1 MKTKQTFAL
10 AAMLPVGLA
19 AAIHAHAYDVVPAGQ
34 PVVTGEPSRV
44 GAPWN
49 HRSTFNIP
57 GTNTDVTFGGYI
69 KFDAI
74 YDFDYDLGS
83 STDPLAAASEGNAT
97 DGRTT
102 FTAQESRLN
111 FRTQTRF
118 GDEMLR
124 TYFEGHFLPDD
135 KFNLR
140 HAYGEYN
147 GFLAGQTWTNFMH
160 FLGTP
165 RILKLGGPIGY
176 ATGRPE
182 QVRYTYQAG
191 PNTFAVALEN
201 PESSISD
208 LGPGGAVDEGTELP
222 DLTLRYQYGRSFGI
236 SGVVR
241 QFSTDSEVSGQ
252 DESTT
257 GFGIAAQGALPLG
270 SSTTL
275 KGNLMAGSGLG
286 GYLDYVP
293 ASGAKF
299 RAPDAYLD
307 ADGNLE
313 AVDLQ
318 SVGISLDHR
327 WNADWSSSIGT
338 SRVEQDLADDAP
350 AFQGMA
356 DTVQFSHVNL
366 IWDVNDR
373 LTVGAEYQYIDLEKV
388 SGEEVDASRV
398 MASAQFHF

>member
-1 MKTKQTFAL
+1 MQAKKTLMLALLPAGFL
-10 AAMLPVGLA
+10 AAQSSSA
-19 AAIHAHAYDVVPAGQ
+19 FDVVEAGQ

-57 GTNTDVTFGGYI
+57 GTNTDVAFGGYV
-69 KFDAI
+69 KFDAL
-74 YDFDYDLGS
+74 YDFDYDLGEI
-83 STDPLAAASEGNAT
+83 TDPLAAASEANAT
-97 DGRTT
+97 DGKTT
-102 FTAQESRLN
+102 FTAQETRLN

-118 GDEMLR
+118 GDEMLK
-124 TYFEGHFLPDD
+124 TYFEGHFAPDN

-147 GFLAGQTWTNFMH
+147 GFLAGQTWTNAMF

-182 QVRYTYQAG
+182 QVRYTYQSGA
-191 PNTFAVALEN
+191 NTFAVALEN

-208 LGPGGAVDEGTELP
+208 LGPGGAADENTELP
-222 DLTLRYQYGRSFGI
+222 DLTMRYRYKRNFGI

-241 QFSTDSEVSGQ
+241 RFSTDSAVSGQ
-252 DESTT
+252 DESAT
-257 GFGIAAQGALPLG
+257 GYGVIAQAALPMG
-270 SSTTL
+270 STTL
-275 KGNLMAGSGLG
+275 KGNMMVGSGLG

-313 AVDLQ
+313 TVDLQ
-318 SVGISLDHR
+318 SFGVSLDHH
-327 WNADWSSSIGT
+327 WNDAWMSSIGT
-338 SRVEQDLADDAP
+338 SVVSQDLPDDAP
-350 AFQGMA
+350 AFQGMT

-366 IWDVNDR
+366 IWDVNSR
-373 LTVGAEYQYIDLEKV
+373 MTVGLEYQYVDLEKI
-388 SGEEVDASRV
+388 SGDEVDASRLQ
-398 MASAQFHF
+398 ASAQFHF

>member
-1 MKTKQTFAL
+1 MQAKKTLMLALLPAGFL
-10 AAMLPVGLA
+10 AAQSSSA
-19 AAIHAHAYDVVPAGQ
+19 FDVVEAGQ

-57 GTNTDVTFGGYI
+57 GTNTDVAFGGYV
-69 KFDAI
+69 KFDAL
-74 YDFDYDLGS
+74 YDFDYDLGEI
-83 STDPLAAASEGNAT
+83 TDPLAAASEANAT
-97 DGRTT
+97 DGKTT
-102 FTAQESRLN
+102 FTAQETRLN

-118 GDEMLR
+118 GDEVLK
-124 TYFEGHFLPDD
+124 TYVEGHFAPDN

-147 GFLAGQTWTNFMH
+147 GFLAGQTWTNAMF

-182 QVRYTYQAG
+182 QVRYTYQSGA
-191 PNTFAVALEN
+191 NTFAVALEN

-208 LGPGGAVDEGTELP
+208 LGPGGAADENTELP
-222 DLTLRYQYGRSFGI
+222 DLTMRYRYKRNFGI

-241 QFSTDSEVSGQ
+241 QFSTDSAVSGQ
-252 DESTT
+252 DESAT
-257 GFGIAAQGALPLG
+257 GYGVIAQAALPMG
-270 SSTTL
+270 STTL
-275 KGNLMAGSGLG
+275 KGNMMVGSGLG

-313 AVDLQ
+313 TVDLQ
-318 SVGISLDHR
+318 SFGVSLDHQ
-327 WNADWSSSIGT
+327 WNDAWMSSIGT
-338 SRVEQDLADDAP
+338 SVVSQDLPDDAP
-350 AFQGMA
+350 AFQGMT

-366 IWDVNDR
+366 IWDVNSR
-373 LTVGAEYQYIDLEKV
+373 MTVGLEYQYVDLEKI
-388 SGEEVDASRV
+388 SGDEVDASRLQ
-398 MASAQFHF
+398 ASAQFHF

>member
-1 MKTKQTFAL
+1 MQAKKTLMLALLPAGIL
-10 AAMLPVGLA
+10 AAQSSLA
-19 AAIHAHAYDVVPAGQ
+19 FDVVEAGQ

-57 GTNTDVTFGGYI
+57 GTNTDVAFGGYV
-69 KFDAI
+69 KLDML
-74 YDFDYDLGS
+74 YDFDYDLGEI
-83 STDPLAAASEGNAT
+83 TDPLRAADPGNET
-97 DGRTT
+97 DGKTR

-124 TYFEGHFLPDD
+124 TYVEGHFAPDD

-140 HAYGEYN
+140 HAYGEY
-147 GFLAGQTWTNFMH
+147 GPFLAGKSWTNFMH

-182 QVRYTYQAG
+182 QLRYTHQAG
-191 PNTFAVALEN
+191 ANTFAVALEN
-201 PESSISD
+201 ADQFSVSPVGGD
-208 LGPGGAVDEGTELP
+208 LDTETPLP
-222 DLTLRYQYGRSFGI
+222 DLTLRYRYKRNFGV

-241 QFSTDSEVSGQ
+241 RFASNEATSGVDEEV
-252 DESTT
+252 TAY
-257 GFGIAAQGALPLG
+257 GIAAQGALPLG
-270 SSTTL
+270 GSTTL
-275 KGNLMAGSGLG
+275 KGNLMAGTGLG
-286 GYLDYVP
+286 NYLDYVP
-293 ASGAKF
+293 PIGARF
-299 RAPDAYLD
+299 RAPDAFLD
-307 ADGNLE
+307 AGGSLE
-313 AVDLQ
+313 TVDLQ
-318 SVGISLDHR
+318 SYGIALDHR

-338 SRVEQDLADDAP
+338 SLVNQDLPKEVAGFQDLAE
-350 AFQGMA
+350 
-356 DTVQFSHVNL
+356 TVQFSHVNL
-366 IWDVNDR
+366 IWDINDR
-373 LTVGAEYQYIDLEKV
+373 LSVGAEYQYVDLEKV

>member
-1 MKTKQTFAL
+1 MHSRKTLMLALLPAGLL
-10 AAMLPVGLA
+10 AAQSS
-19 AAIHAHAYDVVPAGQ
+19 HAFDVVPAGE

-57 GTNTDVTFGGYI
+57 GTDTDVAFGGYV

-74 YDFDYDLGS
+74 YDFDYDLGEV
-83 STDPLAAASEGNAT
+83 TDALAPASEGNAT
-97 DGRTT
+97 DGKTT

-118 GDEMLR
+118 GDEVLR
-124 TYFEGHFLPDD
+124 TYVEGHFIPDN

-182 QVRYTYQAG
+182 QVRYTHQAG

-208 LGPGGAVDEGTELP
+208 FGPGGNVDEANELP
-222 DLTLRYQYGRSFGI
+222 DLTLRYQYKRSFGI

-241 QFSTDSEVSGQ
+241 QFSTDSEASGQ

-257 GFGIAAQGALPLG
+257 GFGVAAQGALPLG
-270 SSTTL
+270 GSTTL
-275 KGNLMAGSGLG
+275 KANLMAGSGLG

-293 ASGAKF
+293 PGGAKF
-299 RAPDAYLD
+299 RAPDAYLA
-307 ADGNLE
+307 ADGDLE

-327 WNADWSSSIGT
+327 WNASWSSSIGT
-338 SRVEQDLADDAP
+338 SRVEQDLPEAS
-350 AFQGMA
+350 FSGMT

-373 LTVGAEYQYIDLEKV
+373 MTVGAEYQYIDLEKV

>member
-1 MKTKQTFAL
+1 MKIKTTLMLALLPASIL
-10 AAMLPVGLA
+10 AAQSAVSF
-19 AAIHAHAYDVVPAGQ
+19 DVVEAGQ

-57 GTNTDVTFGGYI
+57 GTNTDVAFGGYV

-74 YDFDYDLGS
+74 YDFDYDLGEI
-83 STDPLAAASEGNAT
+83 TDPLAAASEDKAT
-97 DGRTT
+97 DGKTT
-102 FTAQESRLN
+102 FTAQETRLN

-118 GDEMLR
+118 GDKMLK
-124 TYFEGHFLPDD
+124 TYLEGQFAPDN
-135 KFNLR
+135 KLNLR

-182 QVRYTYQAG
+182 QVRYTHRAG

-208 LGPGGAVDEGTELP
+208 LGPGGTVDEGTELP
-222 DLTLRYQYGRSFGI
+222 DLTLRYQYKRNFGI

-252 DESTT
+252 DESST

-270 SSTTL
+270 NSTTL
-275 KGNLMAGSGLG
+275 KGNLMVGSGLG

-313 AVDLQ
+313 SVDLQ
-318 SVGISLDHR
+318 SFGVSLDHR
-327 WNADWSSSIGT
+327 WNDAWSSSIGT
-338 SRVEQDLADDAP
+338 SLVEQDLADDAP
-350 AFQGMA
+350 AFQGMM

-366 IWDVNDR
+366 IWDVNSR
-373 LTVGAEYQYIDLEKV
+373 MTVGLEYQFVDLEKV
-388 SGEEVDASRV
+388 SGEEVDASRL
-398 MASAQFHF
+398 MASAQYQF